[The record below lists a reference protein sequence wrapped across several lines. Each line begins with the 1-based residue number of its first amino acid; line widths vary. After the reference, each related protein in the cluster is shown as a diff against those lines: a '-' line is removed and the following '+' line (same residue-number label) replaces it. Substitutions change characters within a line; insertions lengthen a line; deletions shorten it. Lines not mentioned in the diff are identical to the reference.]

1 MYLNIWIFINVNTYI
16 CIYILQT
23 CIHILKYTYNRY
35 RETFPAGLKHVCK
48 PSYPPWWPRYF
59 LAFCFFI
66 PLSRVLICICI
77 YIYICIHLPPL
88 MTEVFSC
95 FLFFHSFPEFC
106 YLFIYIY
113 IYMYIHIFIY
123 LHIFVFLLL
132 ILFVHFYFISIYFS
146 LIFLPYYSKIYII
159 VKSNY

>member
-77 YIYICIHLPPL
+77 YIYIYLYSFTPVDDRSI
-88 MTEVFSC
+88 
-95 FLFFHSFPEFC
+95 FLFFVFSFLSRVLLFV
-106 YLFIYIY
+106 YLYIY
-113 IYMYIHIFIY
+113 IYVYTY
-123 LHIFVFLLL
+123 
-132 ILFVHFYFISIYFS
+132 
-146 LIFLPYYSKIYII
+146 IYISTYI
-159 VKSNY
+159 CIPFIDSLRSFLFH